1 MSRKPRARHDI
12 KVGAKNGRRPPLPAR
27 FATRLKTRASG
38 AHAGKKKNMEER
50 AGGIDVFN

>member
-38 AHAGKKKNMEER
+38 AHAGKKKDVEER